1 MSTTSHDLHATTLC
15 ARAPGPAG
23 SSSRPLVPPID
34 LSVVY
39 CPDDLA
45 HVDALYDGTARGFI
59 YARDGHPNAAQ
70 LAEKLA
76 RLEGAEAGLICA
88 SGMGAIAAAL
98 LTLLGQGDHVL
109 LSDGVYGRTSALV
122 SNQLPRWGIGHS
134 TFDPADPSAAKGFLK
149 PSTRAI
155 LVETISNPL
164 LRVADLPG
172 LAGVAGEVGIPLVVD
187 NTFAPLICKPIA
199 CGASLVMHSVTKMI
213 GGHSDLTLGALLG
226 DRDRIAAIQGVAST
240 LGQTGN
246 PFESWLAM
254 RGLSTL
260 GLRMA
265 RASVTALELARRLE
279 RHPAVARVYY
289 PLLPSHPDHGL
300 ATRLLGE
307 FGGSMLTIDLGAREH
322 SESFIRALAGSI
334 PFAPSLGDV
343 QTTLSH
349 PATTSHRG
357 HDAAALARQGI
368 GAGMVRVSVGVE
380 DPEDLWREFR
390 TALDGLGGR
399 R

>member
-1 MSTTSHDLHATTLC
+1 MLTTPPDPHAATLC

-45 HVDALYDGTARGFI
+45 HVDALYDGTARGFT

-98 LTLLGQGDHVL
+98 LTILSQGDHVL

-122 SNQLPRWGIGHS
+122 AKQLPRWGIGHS
-134 TFDPADPSAAKGFLK
+134 TFDPADPSAAKALLK

-172 LAGVAGEVGIPLVVD
+172 LAGIAGEAGIPLIVD
-187 NTFAPLICKPIA
+187 NTFAPLICKPTEH
-199 CGASLVMHSVTKMI
+199 GASFVMHSVTKMI
-213 GGHSDLTLGALLG
+213 GGHSDLTLGALVG
-226 DRDRIAAIQGVAST
+226 DRDRIAAIQGLAST

-265 RASVTALELARRLE
+265 RASSNALDLARHLE
-279 RHPAVARVYY
+279 GRPGVARVFY

-300 ATRLLGE
+300 AARLLGDS
-307 FGGSMLTIDLGAREH
+307 GGSMLTIDLGARQQA
-322 SESFIRALAGSI
+322 ESFIRALAGSI

-368 GAGMVRVSVGVE
+368 SPGMVRVSVGIE
-380 DPEDLWREFR
+380 DPEDLRREFGA
-390 TALDGLGGR
+390 ALDAIGGR